1 MKEKMKW
8 NDYDALPLILDVTDI
23 QHIMGI
29 SRASAY
35 ELVHTPGFPVVRSG
49 RLIKI
54 SKKAFFN
61 WLDSGGTRTKKK
73 GRRNHEIE
81 YSRKE
86 NSLCLCLSQSSQ
98 HHNKAQMADRIDC

>member
-8 NDYDALPLILDVTDI
+8 NDYDSLPLILDVTDI

-35 ELVHTPGFPVVRSG
+35 ELVHTPGFPAVRSG

-61 WLDSGGTRTKKK
+61 WLDSGSSLNENEKERT
-73 GRRNHEIE
+73 
-81 YSRKE
+81 
-86 NSLCLCLSQSSQ
+86 
-98 HHNKAQMADRIDC
+98 A

>member
-1 MKEKMKW
+1 MKEKTKW
-8 NDYDALPLILDVTDI
+8 NNYDALPLILEDVTDI

-35 ELVHTPGFPVVRSG
+35 ELVHTPGFPAVRSG

-61 WLDSGGTRTKKK
+61 CLDSGGNSQDNKT
-73 GRRNHEIE
+73 E
-81 YSRKE
+81 RK
-86 NSLCLCLSQSSQ
+86 
-98 HHNKAQMADRIDC
+98 M

>member
-35 ELVHTPGFPVVRSG
+35 ELVHTPGFPAVRSG
-49 RLIKI
+49 KLIKI

-61 WLDSGGTRTKKK
+61 WLDSGGNSHENKK
-73 GRRNHEIE
+73 GRHNHEIE
-81 YSRKE
+81 CSRKE
-86 NSLCLCLSQSSQ
+86 SSLCFCLSQLSQ
-98 HHNKAQMADRIDC
+98 YGDQT

>member
-8 NDYDALPLILDVTDI
+8 NDYDSLPLILDVTDI

-61 WLDSGGTRTKKK
+61 WLDSGG
-73 GRRNHEIE
+73 NSHENE
-81 YSRKE
+81 KE
-86 NSLCLCLSQSSQ
+86 
-98 HHNKAQMADRIDC
+98 KTT

>member
-1 MKEKMKW
+1 MKEKAKW

-23 QHIMGI
+23 QGIMGI

-54 SKKAFFN
+54 SKKAFLIG
-61 WLDSGGTRTKKK
+61 WTAAAISTRTKKRK
-73 GRRNHEIE
+73 QRNREME
-81 YSRKE
+81 YE
-86 NSLCLCLSQSSQ
+86 EDFYDE
-98 HHNKAQMADRIDC
+98 AV

>member
-8 NDYDALPLILDVTDI
+8 NDYDSLPLILDVTDI

-54 SKKAFFN
+54 SKKAFLIG
-61 WLDSGGTRTKKK
+61 WTAVAISTRTKKRK
-73 GRRNHEIE
+73 QHNREME
-81 YSRKE
+81 YE
-86 NSLCLCLSQSSQ
+86 EDFYDE
-98 HHNKAQMADRIDC
+98 AV

>member
-1 MKEKMKW
+1 MKEKTKW
-8 NDYDALPLILDVTDI
+8 NDYDALPLILDVTVV
-23 QHIMGI
+23 I

-61 WLDSGGTRTKKK
+61 WLDSGGNSHK
-73 GRRNHEIE
+73 N
-81 YSRKE
+81 RKE
-86 NSLCLCLSQSSQ
+86 TT
-98 HHNKAQMADRIDC
+98 A

>member
-1 MKEKMKW
+1 MKEKAKW

-23 QHIMGI
+23 QGIMGI

-35 ELVHTPGFPVVRSG
+35 ELVHTPGVPVVRSG

-61 WLDSGGTRTKKK
+61 WLDSGG
-73 GRRNHEIE
+73 NFHEDE
-81 YSRKE
+81 KE
-86 NSLCLCLSQSSQ
+86 
-98 HHNKAQMADRIDC
+98 KTT

>member
-35 ELVHTPGFPVVRSG
+35 ELVHTHRGFRQCAAAG
-49 RLIKI
+49 
-54 SKKAFFN
+54 
-61 WLDSGGTRTKKK
+61 
-73 GRRNHEIE
+73 
-81 YSRKE
+81 
-86 NSLCLCLSQSSQ
+86 
-98 HHNKAQMADRIDC
+98 

>member
-8 NDYDALPLILDVTDI
+8 NDYNSLPLILDVTDI

-61 WLDSGGTRTKKK
+61 WLDSGGNSHEHQEENRDKILVHN
-73 GRRNHEIE
+73 RRLLNDII
-81 YSRKE
+81 Y
-86 NSLCLCLSQSSQ
+86 
-98 HHNKAQMADRIDC
+98 